1 MRWIGLLPLIIT
13 LTPAPWSNPLCSAES
28 TLLSNFFH
36 STEPSLVSTLFYS
49 TGPAPWSNPLCSA
62 ESTLLSNFFHS
73 TEPSLVSTLFYSTG
87 PAPWSNTLYSTGQAQ
102 QVAVLKFSG
111 VVGPVSAQFITEGIR
126 RAEYQ
131 NMECFILE
139 MDTPG
144 GLDESMREIIQK
156 IFAAK
161 VPVVVYVY
169 PPGGRAASAGAF
181 ILLASHVAAMAPG
194 TNVGAAHP
202 VAMGDQK
209 MDETMQEKVTN
220 DAAAY
225 IKSIAEKRGRNIGW
239 AVEAVRKSIS
249 SSETEALKEKVI
261 DLVAPSLN
269 DLLDK
274 LDGRTVMLESG
285 DRILH
290 TRDAQVKFIAMNV
303 RQKILAIITN
313 PNIAYILL
321 LLGIYGLFFELQSPG
336 AIFPGVVGGI
346 CLILAFYALHL
357 LPVNYAG
364 LALIIL
370 AILMFILEV
379 KVTSHGIL
387 AIGGITSMVIGSLL
401 LFESP
406 QPYYHLSLPVIIG
419 AVGITALFFIF
430 IIGFAIRAHLRK
442 PVTGKEGLLVE
453 KGVAKT
459 DLNPQGTILVHG
471 ELWNA
476 VSVSGI
482 IKEGEEV
489 VVAKV
494 VGMTLEVTKKS

>member
-1 MRWIGLLPLIIT
+1 M
-13 LTPAPWSNPLCSAES
+13 SAREI
-28 TLLSNFFH
+28 
-36 STEPSLVSTLFYS
+36 
-49 TGPAPWSNPLCSA
+49 
-62 ESTLLSNFFHS
+62 
-73 TEPSLVSTLFYSTG
+73 
-87 PAPWSNTLYSTGQAQ
+87 
-102 QVAVLKFSG
+102 AVLKFSG
-111 VVGPVSAQFITEGIR
+111 IVGPVSAQYITDGIK

-131 NMECFILE
+131 NTECLIIE

-144 GLDESMREIIQK
+144 GLDESMREIIK
-156 IFAAK
+156 AIFASR
-161 VPVVVYVY
+161 VPVVGYIY

-220 DAAAY
+220 DAVAY
-225 IKSIAEKRGRNIGW
+225 IKSIAEKRGRNTTW
-239 AVEAVRKSIS
+239 AEQAVRKSIS

-261 DLVAPSLN
+261 DLIAVSLN
-269 DLLDK
+269 ELLDK
-274 LDGRTVMLESG
+274 LDGRVVMLESG
-285 DRILH
+285 ERTLH
-290 TRDAQVKFIAMNV
+290 TRRAQVKFFEMNL
-303 RQKILAIITN
+303 RQRILSIITN

-364 LALIIL
+364 LALIVL
-370 AILMFILEV
+370 AIIMFILEA

-387 AIGGITSMVIGSLL
+387 AIGGITAMVIGSLL

-406 QPYYHLSLPVIIG
+406 QPYYHLSLPIIIG
-419 AVGITALFFIF
+419 AVIITALFFSF
-430 IIGFAIRAHLRK
+430 IVGFAIRAHLRK
-442 PVTGKEGLLVE
+442 PVTGKEGLLRE
-453 KGVAKT
+453 IGMAKT
-459 DLNPQGTILVHG
+459 DLNPRGTILVHG

-476 VSVSGI
+476 VSVSGT

-489 VVAKV
+489 EVVRV